1 VSARRGARRL
11 LGAVQ
16 RRARLFGPKIIR
28 RLQSTVLLPPT
39 KDEARLIQEL
49 RDELARLE
57 PLPPIPIPG
66 LENVWLDFRRQF
78 RRLFAKRDP
87 RAFLKWELTRRSL
100 YNAGPLPQELQVV
113 TALPDWTSRW
123 RPAVAESV
131 IGRPDGCPALL
142 ETSWNLIHHAFAL
155 SHFERTARKQVDQF
169 RLIIEFGG
177 GYGSMARL
185 VWQLGFRG
193 HYVIYDLPE
202 MSAVQRYYLKSIGLP
217 TSTAKTAH
225 DGPMVSWAGS
235 QDDLEQITDRR
246 VADLFLATWSLS
258 ETPIGF
264 REWFLPLVRANHC
277 FFGYED
283 RYRGVD
289 NERFFAEWREGQRVF
304 QWSHWRSP
312 SERNVSYLVGVSN
325 DSRHKC
331 HEEPVTV

>member
-1 VSARRGARRL
+1 MDGRRGARRL

-28 RLQSTVLLPPT
+28 RLRSTVLLPPT
-39 KDEARLIQEL
+39 RDEARRIQEL
-49 RDELARLE
+49 RDELAGLE
-57 PLPPIPIPG
+57 PLPHVPIPE

-87 RAFLKWELTRRSL
+87 RAFLKWELTRRCL
-100 YNAGPLPQELQVV
+100 YNAGPLPHELRAV

-123 RPAVAESV
+123 RPAVKESA
-131 IGRPDGCPALL
+131 IGRPDPCPAWS

-155 SHFERTARKQVDQF
+155 SHFERTARRQVEHF
-169 RLIIEFGG
+169 RRIIEFGG

-202 MSAVQRYYLKSIGLP
+202 MSAVQRYYLTSIGLP
-217 TSTAKTAH
+217 TSRAKTAH
-225 DGPMVSWAGS
+225 DGPMVSWAS
-235 QDDLEQITDRR
+235 SHDEFARITDGK

-258 ETPIGF
+258 ETPIAF
-264 REWFLPLVRANHC
+264 RESFLPLVRTNHC

-289 NERFFAEWREGQRVF
+289 NAHFFAQWRERQRVF
-304 QWSHWRSP
+304 QWSHWQSP

-325 DSRHKC
+325 DSRRQS
-331 HEEPVTV
+331 HEEPGPA